1 MARRSAGDG
10 ELVANLDDP
19 DGPPRGPEVDD
30 HAAAPGAHAGQHE
43 LAHADQPE
51 HIRLADS
58 E

>member
-10 ELVANLDDP
+10 ELAANLDDP
-19 DGPPRGPEVDD
+19 DDPPRGLEVDD
-30 HAAAPGAHAGQHE
+30 HPAAPGAHVGQRE

-51 HIRLADS
+51 HISSDS